1 MISSSK
7 EVQTWQSVKFVA
19 RMLLLAFR
27 CPIPIDGRTEPGSRT
42 FGASRRSWTAAR
54 SAFTPA
60 PAACVPAR
68 LPVLSDRDNRRITG
82 SSLAEILFSF
92 SSKRFSPLF
101 GRSYLSSTFSDRKN
115 RYIFLKLQ
123 IPPDKSILRHCTVFR
138 KEDDSG
144 QKKDEPTAT
153 CGFVLFYAQA
163 LSAFPFHRDFFLLA
177 RTQTLNVCTV
187 LVYENGSLQRSN
199 YYTEYNVE
207 QSRGACSWALMYVI
221 IRIEDQGENR
231 EGRTGTDGRQGHNF
245 TA

>member
-138 KEDDSG
+138 KEDDSSY
-144 QKKDEPTAT
+144 KKGRTHSNVRFRP
-153 CGFVLFYAQA
+153 FLFRLCQPFFFTVIFFSSPARRRWMFARCLYTRMEAC
-163 LSAFPFHRDFFLLA
+163 SAA
-177 RTQTLNVCTV
+177 ITTLNT
-187 LVYENGSLQRSN
+187 
-199 YYTEYNVE
+199 T
-207 QSRGACSWALMYVI
+207 
-221 IRIEDQGENR
+221 
-231 EGRTGTDGRQGHNF
+231 
-245 TA
+245 

>member
-68 LPVLSDRDNRRITG
+68 LPVLSDQDNRRITG

-92 SSKRFSPLF
+92 SSKHFSLFSAVLVWAAHSPTGKTDIYFWNFRFPWQEHSPALHSFPKRGWQWSKKGRTHSNVRFRPFLCSGLVSLSFSPWF
-101 GRSYLSSTFSDRKN
+101 FSPRPHADAEC
-115 RYIFLKLQ
+115 L
-123 IPPDKSILRHCTVFR
+123 H
-138 KEDDSG
+138 
-144 QKKDEPTAT
+144 
-153 CGFVLFYAQA
+153 
-163 LSAFPFHRDFFLLA
+163 
-177 RTQTLNVCTV
+177 
-187 LVYENGSLQRSN
+187 
-199 YYTEYNVE
+199 
-207 QSRGACSWALMYVI
+207 GAC
-221 IRIEDQGENR
+221 IREWKLAAQQLLHWI
-231 EGRTGTDGRQGHNF
+231 
-245 TA
+245 